1 MEANYSNIGQGFEQI
16 LALHQDWLFTA
27 IRRILDRIE
36 SSPGSRVGPPMG
48 NLGQVPAN
56 VRLSDCCAYTRR
68 NGLNH
73 LGSFARAMDT
83 PAMRDIVLAMLS
95 HQRVIFVDLGSGA
108 SLTWI
113 LTALVAATCGETK
126 SLTVVNVDH
135 AKNMHRVAREIEND
149 LSSFLDANA
158 VACDRRQVIQPSAIN
173 GFTSSELEDK
183 PAVFLVLNHLLH
195 QNQSTHLPVPEFVT
209 AALEACRAIARSAG
223 GAEVGGIS
231 LEPWGLSSGFG
242 QRGLAAEVAL
252 LGGTTTT
259 PVKVAG
265 DSAGKSVV
273 GFSFS

>member
-1 MEANYSNIGQGFEQI
+1 MGANSANNSPAFESI
-16 LALHQDWLFTA
+16 LAAHQDRLHA
-27 IRRILDRIE
+27 VIRTTLDRLE
-36 SSPGSRVGPPMG
+36 TAPGSRVGPPMG

-83 PAMRDIVLAMLS
+83 PAMRDIVSDMLS

-158 VACDRRQVIQPSAIN
+158 VECDRRQMIQPSAIN

-209 AALEACRAIARSAG
+209 AALRACREISQSAG
-223 GAEVGGIS
+223 SAEVTGIS
-231 LEPWGLSSGFG
+231 LEPWGLRSGFG
-242 QRGLAAEVAL
+242 QAGLDAEVQS
-252 LGGTTTT
+252 LGGRTT
-259 PVKVAG
+259 PPVQVAG
-265 DSAGKSVV
+265 DNAGKSVV
-273 GFSFS
+273 GFRFP